1 MWLLCFLVGLVHCHI
16 LPSLIESGVLSN
28 KIVERNSP
36 YFTIFLNLPNKFS
49 FSLLEYFQIAEQSKN
64 CLMKILW
71 HSGPFDQAYKVSMY
85 LFLYL
90 RKLMLLV
97 FGGKFFY
104 IIFLFVLNSFIL
116 DSVLFSLSQDFDLF
130 TVSPLLMPFF
140 NMSLLMFLSFKTNI
154 LSSVSLAL
162 SLSPR

>member
-104 IIFLFVLNSFIL
+104 IIFFCFEFLYFGFCSILFISRLWSIHCLSFIDAFL
-116 DSVLFSLSQDFDLF
+116 QHES
-130 TVSPLLMPFF
+130 THVSP
-140 NMSLLMFLSFKTNI
+140 I
-154 LSSVSLAL
+154 
-162 SLSPR
+162 